1 MTVRG
6 IRPPVSLATAP
17 ACVNRN
23 ILTLQAI
30 SPYHAWMP
38 PTRLSVNPS
47 LRSMTGFGRAEAV
60 SDGFAITVE
69 ARSVNHRHLDVALRL
84 PRTLTAFEMDARR
97 LVQSRLERGRVD
109 VAVQVGPPPGQSTQQ
124 IRVDAALA
132 VQYVEQAH
140 ALARTAGLAGDVSL
154 TWVLERPGV
163 VRTEETETSSALT
176 WPAVAEVLARAID
189 GLAASRATEGEALA
203 AELVA
208 QYGALRAQVDTIAAR
223 TPAALARYQERL
235 RERIAAL
242 LGDVAVDEGRI
253 VTEVAIWA
261 EKTDVR
267 EELTRLTA
275 HLEQLAVLLE
285 RGGSVGR
292 PLDFLIQELNREVNT
307 IASKADDLELSQ
319 SALAAKGI
327 IEKMREQAQNLE

>member
-1 MTVRG
+1 
-6 IRPPVSLATAP
+6 
-17 ACVNRN
+17 
-23 ILTLQAI
+23 
-30 SPYHAWMP
+30 MP
-38 PTRLSVNPS
+38 STRLSVNPS

-84 PRTLTAFEMDARR
+84 PRTLSAFEMDARR
-97 LVQSRLERGRVD
+97 LIQSRLERGRVD
-109 VAVQVGPPPGQSTQQ
+109 VAIQVGPAPGQSTQQ

-132 VQYVEQAH
+132 AQYVEQAR
-140 ALARTAGLAGDVSL
+140 ALARTARLTEDVSL
-154 TWVLERPGV
+154 TWILERPGV
-163 VRTEETETSSALT
+163 VRTEETETSASALT
-176 WPAVAEVLARAID
+176 WPAVAEVLARAVD

-203 AELVA
+203 SELVA
-208 QYGALRAQVDTIAAR
+208 QHRALQAQVDTIAAR